1 MARVMAGLSSESLV
15 RVSKLVGLE
24 GTGEK
29 FLTPLFYKAIMSVA
43 PPLVRSISNVRYEG
57 LDRIP
62 SSGPAILAGNHTS
75 HIDPIVK
82 IMGARRPVH
91 YLAKAEHFDDAT
103 MSKLMTSTGQIETER
118 DIGAAGALARA
129 VDVLGSGGLM
139 GIFPEGTRS
148 RRSDPPFL
156 ARGKTGVARLA
167 ARFPDV
173 PVVPMA
179 ILGARSV
186 IAPGN
191 PVVNPFARVEVI
203 IDEPISFGDWLAD
216 PKGGD
221 LNDQNVENL
230 LSLDVHGQR
239 SIMRA
244 YYRGFTDQLIETLRR
259 LGAP

>member
-1 MARVMAGLSSESLV
+1 MARAMAGLSSESLV

-29 FLTPLFYKAIMSVA
+29 FRTPLFYKAIMSVA

-75 HIDPIVK
+75 TIDPIVK

-91 YLAKAEHFDDAT
+91 YLAKAEHFDDPK

-216 PKGGD
+216 PNGGD
-221 LNDQNVENL
+221 LDDRNVQNL
-230 LSLDVHGQR
+230 LSLDEHGQR